1 MAYRKKLI
9 SFLLRKRRGHGFP
22 SGSLWR
28 KPSVARPSLIR
39 IADSTVQPLVPV
51 YSIMASKRNK
61 KNKRKTMKKGG
72 FAGLAAR
79 YYYPQNMLA
88 QDPQRDITTS
98 VIKGGCGC
106 GMKAEQPMVK
116 GGSRNRK
123 NHSRKYLKRGGAGF
137 FNNFGTTT
145 GASSAA
151 SEITGAPKNTMEPQK
166 PAFLV

>member
-1 MAYRKKLI
+1 
-9 SFLLRKRRGHGFP
+9 
-22 SGSLWR
+22 
-28 KPSVARPSLIR
+28 
-39 IADSTVQPLVPV
+39 
-51 YSIMASKRNK
+51 
-61 KNKRKTMKKGG
+61 MKKGG

-79 YYYPQNMLA
+79 YYYPQNMLV

-98 VIKGGCGC
+98 VMKGGCGC
-106 GMKAEQPMVK
+106 GMKGGIK
-116 GGSRNRK
+116 GGMKGGAYSRK
-123 NHSRKYLKRGGAGF
+123 NHSRKYLKKDGINIRRVPEGTLVPSKGGAGF

>member
-1 MAYRKKLI
+1 
-9 SFLLRKRRGHGFP
+9 
-22 SGSLWR
+22 
-28 KPSVARPSLIR
+28 
-39 IADSTVQPLVPV
+39 
-51 YSIMASKRNK
+51 
-61 KNKRKTMKKGG
+61 MKKGG

-98 VIKGGCGC
+98 VMKGGCGCGMKAEQPLIKGGMKGGMKGCCGC

-151 SEITGAPKNTMEPQK
+151 SEITGAPNNTMEPQK